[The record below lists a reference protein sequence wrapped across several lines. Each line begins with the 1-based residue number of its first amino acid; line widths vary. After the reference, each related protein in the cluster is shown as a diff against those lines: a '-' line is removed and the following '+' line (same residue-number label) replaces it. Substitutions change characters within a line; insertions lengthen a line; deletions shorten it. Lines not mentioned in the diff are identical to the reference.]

1 MIERVMLD
9 IETFGQGPGSVIVSV
24 GAVKFG
30 GGRILDEFCR
40 RIDPASA
47 VAAGLTM
54 DVATVQWWLR
64 QSDAARAEVSGAGGE
79 ELWTVLEKFGWWIS
93 ADAEVWG
100 NGSDFDNVLL
110 AAAYRAVGMQ
120 EPWRWSKNRCY
131 RTVKSLYPEVE
142 MMREG
147 LHHQALDDARDQ
159 AYHLMAMLG
168 I

>member
-1 MIERVMLD
+1 MLD

-30 GGRILDEFCR
+30 GGRILDEFYR

-64 QSDAARAEVSGAGGE
+64 QSDAARAEVSGEGGE
-79 ELWTVLEKFGWWIS
+79 ALGDVLEKFGWWIS
-93 ADAEVWG
+93 DKTEMWG
-100 NGSDFDNVLL
+100 NGIDFDNVLL
-110 AAAYRAVGMQ
+110 AEAYKALGREV
-120 EPWRWSKNRCY
+120 PWRWSKNRCY
-131 RTVKSLYPEVE
+131 RTVKSLYPEVGLV
-142 MMREG
+142 REG

-159 AYHLMAMLG
+159 AYHLMSMLK